1 MGYRSNL
8 YYYETMMF
16 LFGILSAVYSYA
28 MGVAADS
35 WLALMD
41 RLLILGDECIEE
53 RDLLK
58 ANIIQLIDI
67 YYDALDAPKKGGR
80 KVSSVFFSHYL
91 PDTRASEA
99 SYVSVL
105 TLPQCQYFAYN
116 FRLII
121 LSLPIFISPAF
132 LG

>member
-28 MGVAADS
+28 KSVAADS

-53 RDLLK
+53 RDHLK
-58 ANIIQLIDI
+58 ENIIQLIDI

-91 PDTRASEA
+91 PDTRASET
-99 SYVSVL
+99 SYVSV
-105 TLPQCQYFAYN
+105 
-116 FRLII
+116 
-121 LSLPIFISPAF
+121 
-132 LG
+132 